1 MLAQHQT
8 NEPQLSALD
17 LQIQNYAHIIL
28 EASKIP
34 LVDDAEEYQVI
45 KYVQQIQKSLADSTD
60 CLLEME
66 RIERSN
72 QTPKEANRDVIPIST
87 MTNLELITNN
97 TKNILINLNVMK

>member
-1 MLAQHQT
+1 MLPQHQT
-8 NEPQLSALD
+8 NEPQRSALD
-17 LQIQNYAHIIL
+17 VQIESHSRIIL

-45 KYVQQIQKSLADSTD
+45 KYVQQIQKSLADATE

-66 RIERSN
+66 RIEGTN
-72 QTPKEANRDVIPIST
+72 QTPKEANKDVIPIST

-97 TKNILINLNVMK
+97 TKNILINLSVMK